1 MDLQERNQEY
11 LSIPTRWKSAE
22 ITPKSIPKH
31 LKTNEPMKISDETD
45 EKHTLRKTLGRRNIS
60 TLKPMKK

>member
-31 LKTNEPMKISDETD
+31 LKTNEPMKKSDETD
-45 EKHTLRKTLGRRNIS
+45 EKTHTPEDTWEK
-60 TLKPMKK
+60 